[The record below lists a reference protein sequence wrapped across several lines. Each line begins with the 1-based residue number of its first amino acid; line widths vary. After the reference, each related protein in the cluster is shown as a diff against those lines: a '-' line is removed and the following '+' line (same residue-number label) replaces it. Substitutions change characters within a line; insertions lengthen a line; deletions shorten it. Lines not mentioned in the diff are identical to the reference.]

1 MNLGP
6 KSPIQWICREWV
18 GKLGFNE
25 LDNNYNGSR
34 SRWSKSGQVYLKKIV
49 LDTIR
54 EDQFMYILLGI
65 DYKYSVN
72 GHNLFLSLI
81 SWSLFLRAYLLIY
94 TTSPSSS
101 LLSTW
106 MVDCLGWSLSHQYP
120 PEVFEGTCN
129 AEKYCS
135 DITSSLMRLES

>member
-34 SRWSKSGQVYLKKIV
+34 SRWSTSGQVYLKKIV

-72 GHNLFLSLI
+72 GYNLFLSLI

-106 MVDCLGWSLSHQYP
+106 MVDGLGWSLSHQYP
-120 PEVFEGTCN
+120 SEVFEGTCN